1 MKTTIRESRQVSF
14 LYMLFTVL
22 FCICLITA
30 NLLETK
36 QIQIGNI
43 YTTAGILVF
52 PLSYIINDCV
62 CEVWGYKK
70 TMLMVWIG
78 FAMNLI
84 FVIFGAIADA
94 IPAAPFWNNEE
105 GFHAIFGLAPRIVA
119 ASFIAFLAGSFVN
132 AKILSKMKAANPGR
146 KFSVRAIVST
156 IFGESADSAIFFPI
170 AFLGVI
176 PCRELLIIMITQII
190 LKTLY
195 EILVL
200 PITAQVV
207 KYAKV
212 YEMKSI

>member
-14 LYMLFTVL
+14 LYMLFTIL

-36 QIQIGNI
+36 QIQIGGI

-52 PLSYIINDCV
+52 PISYIINDCV

-78 FAMNLI
+78 FAMNLL
-84 FVIFGAIADA
+84 FVIFGAIADI
-94 IPAAPFWNNEE
+94 IPAAPFWENED

-119 ASFIAFLAGSFVN
+119 ASFIAFLVGSFVN
-132 AKILSKMKAANPGR
+132 AKILSKMKDANPGR

-170 AFLGVI
+170 AFAGII
-176 PCRELLIIMITQII
+176 PYRELFIIMVTQIV

-195 EILVL
+195 EILIL
-200 PITAQVV
+200 PITSQVV
-207 KYAKV
+207 KRTKA
-212 YEMKSI
+212 YEK

>member
-156 IFGESADSAIFFPI
+156 ICGESADSAIFFPI

>member
-1 MKTTIRESRQVSF
+1 MKTTIRQSRQVSF

-36 QIQIGNI
+36 QIQIGSF

-84 FVIFGAIADA
+84 FVVFGAIADA
-94 IPAAPFWNNEE
+94 IPAAPFWTNDE

-119 ASFIAFLAGSFVN
+119 ASFIAFLVGSFVN
-132 AKILSKMKAANPGR
+132 AKILSKMKSANPTR
-146 KFSVRAIVST
+146 KFSVRAVVST
-156 IFGESADSAIFFPI
+156 VFGESADSAVFFPI
-170 AFLGVI
+170 AFAGII
-176 PCRELLIIMITQII
+176 PWRELLIVMVTQIV

-195 EILVL
+195 EIIVL
-200 PITAQVV
+200 PITVQVV
-207 KYAKV
+207 KRAKT
-212 YEMKSI
+212 YERNFS